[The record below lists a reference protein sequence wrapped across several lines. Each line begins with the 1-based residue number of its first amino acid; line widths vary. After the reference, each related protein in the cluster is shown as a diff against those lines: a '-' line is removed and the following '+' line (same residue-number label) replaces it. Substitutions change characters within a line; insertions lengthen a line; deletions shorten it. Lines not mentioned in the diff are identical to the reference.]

1 MHIIKFLLAAAM
13 ALSMAGV
20 ADAKNKGLPQC
31 DDKTKVAKPNAKG
44 IITGDER
51 VKKGCQID
59 IKDLHPT
66 QSVVGMDAV
75 QCKAEKITAKYKT
88 KPSKLDKYLEDTD
101 RFVPVVRG
109 PSGVFYLTD
118 HHHLSA
124 GVWNS
129 SIPKDKKVVNAYLI
143 ADWSSLK
150 ADDFWILM
158 KANNNTWLKDSS
170 GKEIAPDQ
178 LPDSI
183 AKLVDD
189 PLRTLSAWV
198 RNSCGYVKCDAA
210 SDDSGNDEE
219 QTCSKKF
226 PQVKC
231 ASAFFLEFAWDA
243 YLGSIPEVKEVLN
256 KNIACPQEKVLTS
269 DCLNTQYDKL
279 VSVLPAAMKA
289 AADPA
294 AKDVGGADGGYN
306 PTVQVGEPEPK
317 NCATK

>member
-1 MHIIKFLLAAAM
+1 MHIIKFLLATAL

-31 DDKTKVAKPNAKG
+31 DNKTKVAKPDAKG
-44 IITGDER
+44 VITDSER
-51 VKKGCQID
+51 EKKGCQID

-66 QSVVGMDAV
+66 QPAVGMDAV
-75 QCKAEKITAKYKT
+75 QCKAEKITAKYQY
-88 KPSKLDKYLEDTD
+88 KPSKFDKYLADAN
-101 RFVPVVRG
+101 RFVPMVRG
-109 PSGVFYLTD
+109 PGGVFYITD

-129 SIPKDKKVVNAYLI
+129 DIPKDKKVVNAYLI

-150 ADDFWILM
+150 ANDFWILM
-158 KANNNTWLKDSS
+158 KANNNTWLKDPS
-170 GKEIAPDQ
+170 GKEIAPNQ

-198 RNSCGYVKCDAA
+198 RNSCGYVKCDA
-210 SDDSGNDEE
+210 DSGDDEE
-219 QTCSKKF
+219 QTCAKKF

-231 ASAFFLEFAWDA
+231 ASAFFLEFAWEA
-243 YLGSIPEVKEVLN
+243 YLGSIPEVKAVLK

-269 DCLNTQYDKL
+269 DCLNTQYDNL
-279 VSVLPAAMKA
+279 VSVLPTAMKA

-306 PTVQVGEPEPK
+306 PTVQEGVPQPK